1 MSNGGKKQ
9 GEKSSS
15 CPRVGYS
22 QGKERGSIWFLKS
35 PKDHPRIPPGGLVP
49 KQKCILLWLER
60 TNGYLQLYRA
70 SPRPPW
76 LFCEEARK
84 NDEVLCVRVCGL
96 LHQGKEENEGNES
109 EDIVLQTLTPVAELD
124 VSATPAA
131 LLIHPPLP
139 PPSLPSL
146 PQFLTP
152 GLRTSPPS
160 RDRLENPVLV
170 SGAQGLGLVL
180 PSNTQQG
187 SQFGPRATPRAGL
200 SPWLSQVCVLR
211 HFSCV

>member
-1 MSNGGKKQ
+1 MAI
-9 GEKSSS
+9 
-15 CPRVGYS
+15 YS
-22 QGKERGSIWFLKS
+22 FTELS
-35 PKDHPRIPPGGLVP
+35 PL
-49 KQKCILLWLER
+49 
-60 TNGYLQLYRA
+60 
-70 SPRPPW
+70 W

-84 NDEVLCVRVCGL
+84 NDEVLYVQACGL
-96 LHQGKEENEGNES
+96 LHQGKEENEGSES
-109 EDIVLQTLTPVAELD
+109 EDMVLQTLTPVAELD

-170 SGAQGLGLVL
+170 SGVQGLGLVL

-211 HFSCV
+211 YFSCV